1 LTAHSYII
9 VPARR
14 SATPPFPSHG
24 GLVAVVVFD
33 QAGLRRVLSTVHRG
47 MVSDGPAALIK
58 SAEQGAYSAASGM
71 TALARALGHDSR
83 EGLAAWLLDLHPP
96 LRNRRGR
103 LRCWIIA
110 RPVPPA
116 PPAAALL
123 APDALADAGGED
135 DPDDEDDDD
144 DDDFG
149 EDDDDGETGPYM
161 DPGVEVCCA
170 PFAALRRA

>member
-1 LTAHSYII
+1 MTAHSYII
-9 VPARR
+9 VPARQGK
-14 SATPPFPSHG
+14 TPPLPSHG
-24 GLVAVVVFD
+24 GYTAEVVFD
-33 QAGLRRVLSTVHRG
+33 HAGLRRILSSVHRG
-47 MVSDGPAALIK
+47 TISDGPAALIK

-123 APDALADAGGED
+123 APE
-135 DPDDEDDDD
+135 DDEDPEDEDPDD

-149 EDDDDGETGPYM
+149 EDDDVGETGPYM